1 MSGKIQNTKPCL
13 VSCSVLKR
21 EILELIQQGNLDA
34 DVVFVSKLFH
44 VDFNQLETNLRRV
57 LERTLPRHIGRVALV
72 YGDLCLGSNGLM
84 EQIAK
89 EYGIPKV
96 DALNC
101 IDCLLGGK
109 GKVEEE
115 DPNHEFMFMGPGM
128 IDFFCDAKEK
138 LKKEGMDDEALKAL
152 FSGIKGIVLLD
163 TLDEEQKNKADLE
176 TLKTG
181 LKVLDTKKVGL
192 NNLKA
197 VISEAMTKRQ

>member
-1 MSGKIQNTKPCL
+1 MK
-13 VSCSVLKR
+13 
-21 EILELIQQGNLDA
+21 
-34 DVVFVSKLFH
+34 
-44 VDFNQLETNLRRV
+44 
-57 LERTLPRHIGRVALV
+57 
-72 YGDLCLGSNGLM
+72 
-84 EQIAK
+84 QIAK
-89 EYGIPKV
+89 EYGIPKI

-197 VISEAMTKRQ
+197 VISEAMTRRQ